1 MIINDEAVEYTLKAE
16 KGNPNASVFLLKEIT
31 CGVSFRVQNEATYI
45 DDKGKYR
52 VKLGEAQKI
61 QLTSCLVGW
70 RNVKN
75 KKGEDLAFTTEN
87 VLKLPVQ
94 IQNELNNEINFIS
107 MPKDDEVKN

>member
-75 KKGEDLAFTTEN
+75 KKGEDLEFTIEN
-87 VLKLPVQ
+87 VMKLPPKVQ
-94 IQNELNNEINFIS
+94 TELNEEINFIS

>member
-1 MIINDEAVEYTLKAE
+1 MIVNDEAVEYTLEAE
-16 KGNPNASVFLLKEIT
+16 KGKPNASVFLLKEIT
-31 CGVSFRVQNEATYI
+31 CGVSFKVQNEATYI

-75 KKGEDLAFTTEN
+75 KKGEDLEFSYEN
-87 VLKLPVQ
+87 VLKLSPKVQ
-94 IQNELNNEINFIS
+94 TELNEEINRIS
-107 MPKDDEVKN
+107 IPKDDDIKN